1 MDAPFR
7 GKLHMPELP
16 EVQTVVSTLRPRV
29 SGVRVGR
36 VRLNRADIVSPAG
49 TDLAPLLEG
58 RAITGVERRAKRI
71 VFTVDGCDQFYVH
84 LGMTGQLTVEAAGAP
99 VKTHTHLVLELSD
112 GATERRSDE
121 GGGRELRFR
130 DPRRFGGVFW
140 LGCES
145 ADRGLG
151 PEPLTLRPATLAKQ
165 LSRTR
170 RAIKAALLDQA
181 VIAGIGNIYADEAL
195 YLAGIHPLT
204 PANELSAEQ
213 VGRLNRAIKS
223 TLRRAIKARGS
234 TLRDFVDADNAPGGY
249 RAKHQVYDREGEK
262 CRRCKGVIE
271 RIVLTGRSTCFCP
284 SCQARGRE

>member
-1 MDAPFR
+1 
-7 GKLHMPELP
+7 MPELP

-29 SGVRVGR
+29 SGVRVKR
-36 VRLNRADIVSPAG
+36 VRLHRADIVSPAG

-84 LGMTGQLTVEAAGAP
+84 LGMTGQLTVESSGTP
-99 VKTHTHLVLELSD
+99 VRTHTHLVVELEKPES
-112 GATERRSDE
+112 RSEKPE
-121 GGGRELRFR
+121 GQKQELRFR

-145 ADRGLG
+145 ADQGLG
-151 PEPLTLRPATLAKQ
+151 PEPLTLKPARLAKQ
-165 LSRTR
+165 LAGTR

-195 YLAGIHPLT
+195 YLAQIHPLT
-204 PANELSAEQ
+204 PANELSEEQ
-213 VGRLNRAIKS
+213 VARLNRAIKS

-249 RAKHQVYDREGEK
+249 RAKHQVYDRAGEK
-262 CRRCKGVIE
+262 CRRCRSVIE

-284 SCQARGRE
+284 RCQAR

>member
-1 MDAPFR
+1 
-7 GKLHMPELP
+7 MPELP

-29 SGVRVGR
+29 SGVRVKR
-36 VRLNRADIVSPAG
+36 VRLHRTDIVSPAG

-84 LGMTGQLTVEAAGAP
+84 LGMTGQLTVEAASAP
-99 VKTHTHLVLELSD
+99 VRTHTHMVVELEGSAV
-112 GATERRSDE
+112 GVQGS
-121 GGGRELRFR
+121 GKKQELRFR

-151 PEPLTLRPATLAKQ
+151 PEPLTLKPGRLAQQ
-165 LSRTR
+165 LVGTR

-195 YLAGIHPLT
+195 YLARIHPLT
-204 PANELSAEQ
+204 PANELSGEQ
-213 VGRLNRAIKS
+213 VARLNRAIKL

-249 RAKHQVYDREGEK
+249 RTKHQVYDREGEK
-262 CRRCKGVIE
+262 CRKCRGVIE

-284 SCQARGRE
+284 RCQKR

>member
-1 MDAPFR
+1 M
-7 GKLHMPELP
+7 
-16 EVQTVVSTLRPRV
+16 
-29 SGVRVGR
+29 
-36 VRLNRADIVSPAG
+36 
-49 TDLAPLLEG
+49 
-58 RAITGVERRAKRI
+58 
-71 VFTVDGCDQFYVH
+71 
-84 LGMTGQLTVEAAGAP
+84 GQ
-99 VKTHTHLVLELSD
+99 
-112 GATERRSDE
+112 
-121 GGGRELRFR
+121 ELRFR

-151 PEPLTLRPATLAKQ
+151 PEPLTLKAQKLAKQ
-165 LSRTR
+165 LARTR

-204 PANELSAEQ
+204 PANEMSAEQ
-213 VGRLNRAIKS
+213 VGRLNRAIKL

-249 RAKHQVYDREGEK
+249 RSKHQVYDRAGER
-262 CRRCKGVIE
+262 CRRCKSVIE

-284 SCQARGRE
+284 RCQPAKGPP

>member
-1 MDAPFR
+1 
-7 GKLHMPELP
+7 MPELP

-29 SGVRVGR
+29 TGVRVGR
-36 VRLNRADIVSPAG
+36 VRLNRTDIVSPAG

-84 LGMTGQLTVEAAGAP
+84 LGMTGQLTVERAGAP
-99 VKTHTHLVLELSD
+99 VRTHTHLVLEL
-112 GATERRSDE
+112 EKPEVRSQKSE
-121 GGGRELRFR
+121 GEGMELRFR

-145 ADRGLG
+145 AERGLG
-151 PEPLTLRPATLAKQ
+151 PEPLTLKPGGLAKQ
-165 LSRTR
+165 LRRTR
-170 RAIKAALLDQA
+170 RAIKAALLDQM

-195 YLAGIHPLT
+195 YLAGVHPLT
-204 PANELSAEQ
+204 PANELSGEQ
-213 VGRLNRAIKS
+213 VGRLNRAIKL

-234 TLRDFVDADNAPGGY
+234 TLRDFVDADNEPGGY
-249 RAKHQVYDREGEK
+249 RSKHQVYDRAGEK
-262 CRRCKGVIE
+262 CRRCTAVIE

-284 SCQARGRE
+284 RCQAR